1 MKVLIVKPKVGAEHV
16 ICYSNVNWVFDLK
29 GIVVKNVLE
38 IEQTNKNGYG
48 VKITC
53 VSENYMITTICL
65 VKSDYKEL
73 RVV

>member
-16 ICYSNVNWVFDLK
+16 ICYSNANWIFDSK

-38 IEQTNKNGYG
+38 IEQTNKNGYDI
-48 VKITC
+48 KITC
-53 VSENYMITTICL
+53 VSENYMITML
-65 VKSDYKEL
+65 HLSASDYKEL

>member
-1 MKVLIVKPKVGAEHV
+1 MKVLIVEPKVGAKHV
-16 ICYSNVNWVFDLK
+16 ICYSNAKWDFDSK
-29 GIVVKNVLE
+29 GIVVRNVLE

-53 VSENYMITTICL
+53 VSENYMIITL
-65 VKSDYKEL
+65 HLSKSDYKEL